1 MRREELVDELLRV
14 GGNLDAIEAA
24 LAAMLRASGKGFDC
38 PPDIVLLENLGKA
51 AVVALT
57 HEGGPHRGQPIGG
70 RPFRLP
76 THMGELAHQRCAVVV
91 NSGGELFEQRDNAL
105 VVDAE
110 LIARS
115 LQFRGDRGPAA
126 EHDKTD
132 AAAGFLFGVALV
144 AVRRQPAFSIA
155 TVVGGADHP
164 VADCELPDGDRLQQ
178 RLEIYL
184 WLGVRHTHP
193 RLTRSTA
200 MRYLELLF
208 DTINDSR
215 SAVNGVGR
223 ARHKASGEI
232 AASCGPTSSCCRGHG
247 LSLGDEGFESPESD
261 IAQLVRIGR
270 AP

>member
-1 MRREELVDELLRV
+1 
-14 GGNLDAIEAA
+14 
-24 LAAMLRASGKGFDC
+24 
-38 PPDIVLLENLGKA
+38 
-51 AVVALT
+51 
-57 HEGGPHRGQPIGG
+57 
-70 RPFRLP
+70 
-76 THMGELAHQRCAVVV
+76 MGELAHQRCAVVV

-115 LQFRGDRGPAA
+115 LRFRGDRGPAA

-155 TVVGGADHP
+155 TVVGGADLP

-193 RLTRSTA
+193 RLTALPQCDISNCFSILSMTAGARSMAWAGRGTKHRGRSRLPAGRPQAAAAA
-200 MRYLELLF
+200 MV
-208 DTINDSR
+208 SR
-215 SAVNGVGR
+215 LATRASR
-223 ARHKASGEI
+223 ARNPISRN
-232 AASCGPTSSCCRGHG
+232 S
-247 LSLGDEGFESPESD
+247 
-261 IAQLVRIGR
+261 
-270 AP
+270 